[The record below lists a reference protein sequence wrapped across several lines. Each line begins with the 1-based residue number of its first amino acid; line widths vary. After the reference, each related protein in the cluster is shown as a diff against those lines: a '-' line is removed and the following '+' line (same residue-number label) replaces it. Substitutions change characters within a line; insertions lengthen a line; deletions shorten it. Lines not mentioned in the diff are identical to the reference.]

1 MMPRPA
7 REPTGMG
14 LRPRSDGLGARLRSL
29 FSGGT
34 ASAEAW
40 DDVEEALIAADLG
53 PEAAIALVDA
63 ARARSGVRGADPRAA
78 LAAVLRERL
87 EATARPF
94 ELGPAPSVI
103 LVVGVNGT
111 GKTTTI
117 AKLAR
122 RLAGEGTA

>member
-7 REPTGMG
+7 RKPTGMG

-78 LAAVLRERL
+78 LAARNIDR
-87 EATARPF
+87 F
-94 ELGPAPSVI
+94 SKG
-103 LVVGVNGT
+103 
-111 GKTTTI
+111 
-117 AKLAR
+117 
-122 RLAGEGTA
+122 